1 MIIIA
6 GNTATNGIKCVE
18 ESAMCYGTLG
28 VSRDLCRSAIAVET
42 RTCFRNSW
50 VWSVFSGGSQACKR
64 PGSTTMRKDSDTR
77 EEKMEL
83 SSYPSVE
90 GWNSRCRSRTQSFVF
105 VVLLGLLE
113 LNSTVRLTL
122 LILLLAGLFSHL
134 YLKKIVIYI
143 YIYLIHIF
151 FKNPSHY
158 HLTKNLRNRVIE
170 N

>member
-28 VSRDLCRSAIAVET
+28 VYGELCRSAIAVET
-42 RTCFRNSW
+42 RTCFHNSW

-64 PGSTTMRKDSDTR
+64 PGSTTMKKDSDTR

-122 LILLLAGLFSHL
+122 LILTCWSVFSPIFKGNCDIYL
-134 YLKKIVIYI
+134 YLFNTYI
-143 YIYLIHIF
+143 FLKTLHTI
-151 FKNPSHY
+151 
-158 HLTKNLRNRVIE
+158 T
-170 N
+170 